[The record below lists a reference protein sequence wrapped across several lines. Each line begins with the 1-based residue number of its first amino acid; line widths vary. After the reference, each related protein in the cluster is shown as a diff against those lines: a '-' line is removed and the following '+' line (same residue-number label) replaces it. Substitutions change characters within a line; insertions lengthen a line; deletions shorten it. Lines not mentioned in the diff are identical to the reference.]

1 MKKHISKVKLAHLL
15 TVYESLFNE
24 VADLQVCIFIIKRF
38 QHRCF
43 SVNIAN
49 FFLKNLNLKKIC
61 ERLFLSNVKGYYPS
75 MKTLK

>member
-49 FFLKNLNLKKIC
+49 FFLKNLNL
-61 ERLFLSNVKGYYPS
+61 FLSNVKGYYPS